1 MSKERIKWDHKE
13 ARAARGR
20 EEKGFEPAEL
30 YSQRRAG
37 SHSRAVAVAR
47 LEKHVTAFE
56 KEVER
61 RRELENKRLLRRIS
75 EIHRRK
81 SSLSQQEDEQQRRLF
96 TLNMVSRKWQR
107 EKQEQTLQQQNDII
121 VERIVRMRSFNAP
134 LSVLPPELSKSQQ
147 RRHESNRSL
156 LLPKIDEFDADL

>member
-1 MSKERIKWDHKE
+1 MSRDRIKWEAKE
-13 ARAARGR
+13 EKAGRGR
-20 EEKGFEPAEL
+20 DGLELAEL
-30 YSQRRAG
+30 YNQRRAG
-37 SHSRAVAVAR
+37 SHSRAKAAVK

-81 SSLSQQEDEQQRRLF
+81 SSLGQPEDEQQRRLL

-107 EKQEQTLQQQNDII
+107 EKQ
-121 VERIVRMRSFNAP
+121 
-134 LSVLPPELSKSQQ
+134 
-147 RRHESNRSL
+147 
-156 LLPKIDEFDADL
+156 